1 MQWLLIVFTF
11 GSHGEVSISNLGQF
25 PTSDECQRVK
35 GIVYNFYKLERNQQ
49 EEPEFF
55 CIEAKKP

>member
-35 GIVYNFYKLERNQQ
+35 GIVYNFYKLERYHQ
-49 EEPEFF
+49 EEPEYF
-55 CIEAKKP
+55 CIQAKKP